1 MTRFWGD
8 ALLIT
13 LVIFMVSCKSKEGQ
27 PVDSN
32 ILLKG
37 TSVVTPFEGDD
48 FQQQF
53 KIKQKA
59 DVVVE
64 IEVLSGPPVD
74 FLVCDER
81 EREKLARE
89 SMTLETC
96 KGSFGIKKEVKHK
109 ISLPVGH
116 YFLWVTNNRHTE
128 GLSGT
133 KAISSNFKYSI
144 STPGL

>member
-1 MTRFWGD
+1 
-8 ALLIT
+8 
-13 LVIFMVSCKSKEGQ
+13 MVSCKSKESQ

-37 TSVVTPFEGDD
+37 REVVTPFEGDD

-53 KIKQKA
+53 KIEQKA
-59 DVVVE
+59 EVVVE

-89 SMTLETC
+89 SIILETC
-96 KGSFGIKKEVKHK
+96 KGYVGIKKEVMQK
-109 ISLPVGH
+109 ISLPAGH

-128 GLSGT
+128 ELSDP
-133 KAISSNFKYSI
+133 KAKSSNFKYSI
-144 STPGL
+144 STPRL